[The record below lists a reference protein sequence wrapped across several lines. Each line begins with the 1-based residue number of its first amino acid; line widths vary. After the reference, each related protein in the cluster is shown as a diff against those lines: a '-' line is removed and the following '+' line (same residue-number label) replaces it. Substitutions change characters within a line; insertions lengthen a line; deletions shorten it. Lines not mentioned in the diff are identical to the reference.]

1 MIALSPSTS
10 LEQIMMPAL
19 FCHRTVAA
27 RPAHNLSA
35 KGDRRSGVKRSSV
48 EVRRRQFAHVRNSPM
63 SELGSTQSFGHI
75 G

>member
-1 MIALSPSTS
+1 MIALSPSTA

-19 FCHRTVAA
+19 FCHRTVAV

-35 KGDRRSGVKRSSV
+35 KGDRRSGVKRSS
-48 EVRRRQFAHVRNSPM
+48 EQFADVRNSPM